1 MLLFLQKF
9 FLFFLDPNCFT
20 YLESIGSQ
28 DSYGKRYNI
37 FRVTN
42 WVMEFC
48 QHLAV
53 SSSHQLK
60 NGLNMSPRTK

>member
-48 QHLAV
+48 QHLAAKKW
-53 SSSHQLK
+53 S
-60 NGLNMSPRTK
+60 